1 MMLLS
6 SGLASVAGGALER
19 ALVRFPSTPLRASA
33 SGTVIPAAMQSSTA
47 TTLTLIGFVSAGLI
61 PFSQAIGVVIGA
73 SLGNTAVGWV
83 VATAGLKINLGFYT
97 LPLVGLGA
105 LLRLFA
111 RGRPADLGQALT
123 RSEERRVG
131 KGCT

>member
-1 MMLLS
+1 
-6 SGLASVAGGALER
+6 
-19 ALVRFPSTPLRASA
+19 
-33 SGTVIPAAMQSSTA
+33 MQSSTA

-61 PFSQAIGVVIGA
+61 PLSQAIGVVIGA

-123 RSEERRVG
+123 GLGLLFLEIGRASCRQGVV
-131 KGCT
+131 